1 MKTII
6 KLLLVTTLMSL
17 ANCNQPKP
25 SKNKVNDYL
34 ISTYLI
40 YNFYDECL
48 ISYGQPNPLYFTHS
62 AIFPSYNGAKVLWI
76 ADSTIDFSRGRTDF
90 TTSLSDNRAV
100 AGNTAC
106 DFLNQ
111 IRSASPGYETLIVAS
126 SDGNGVSRGVSS
138 ETSITT
144 LTKVYDYGANV
155 LKVKNII
162 AVGIHPIKSP
172 EINARKNAVNAGIR
186 KLAQERGYCYID
198 MVELFGKTDS
208 QIADDSQMATT
219 ITGEVD
225 TIHYNVKFYALL
237 KTKIKTQCGI
247 DI

>member
-1 MKTII
+1 MRVII
-6 KLLLVTTLMSL
+6 TCLILSL
-17 ANCNQPKP
+17 FVHCETKKSPNEPT
-25 SKNKVNDYL
+25 NDYL
-34 ISTYLI
+34 IASYFI
-40 YNFYDECL
+40 YGFNDECL
-48 ISYGQPNPLYFTHS
+48 ISYGSLNPLYNTYAS
-62 AIFPSYNGAKVLWI
+62 IFPSYNGAKVLWI
-76 ADSTIDFSRGRTDF
+76 ADSTIHFSKGRTDF
-90 TTSLSDNRAV
+90 LTDLSDNRAV

-144 LTKVYDYGANV
+144 LTKVYDYGTNV

-186 KLAQERGYCYID
+186 KLASERGYCYID
-198 MVELFGKTDS
+198 MVSLFGKTDS